1 MGHFSKN
8 KIHLKLSMKLNFPNM
23 HYICPNF
30 EPNIFMQ
37 IGNGWADNVL
47 VTVWFE
53 ACWAA
58 PNYHDPYS
66 GESVVT
72 DFHRLDNSA
81 LTAAG
86 IGMKSLD
93 GSWVYPED
101 SIPSL
106 TWQKMVIPGID
117 TIHSSPCLCDLNQTE
132 HLWDIILLSI
142 WSCRIV
148 PETIQELSYALVQIW
163 EEIAQDTTRDLI
175 RSIPWFH
182 RACVSA
188 CRSHREYRF
197 EFLL

>member
-30 EPNIFMQ
+30 EPNIFMH

-93 GSWVYPED
+93 PGFIQRIQSPA
-101 SIPSL
+101 SL
-106 TWQKMVIPGID
+106 GKNGYSRNWYYSLFPMLVWPKSNRTPLGHYFVVHLKLPRCTWDHPGAQ
-117 TIHSSPCLCDLNQTE
+117 LCPGPDLGGDRPG
-132 HLWDIILLSI
+132 HHP
-142 WSCRIV
+142 WS
-148 PETIQELSYALVQIW
+148 
-163 EEIAQDTTRDLI
+163 
-175 RSIPWFH
+175 H
-182 RACVSA
+182 
-188 CRSHREYRF
+188 
-197 EFLL
+197 